1 MGSKNSSLRVFA
13 CKELEKLG
21 FIVDDTTSLWHYT
34 HPTCLGGV
42 YIRVICSLTGK
53 DSVRLR
59 MVFLDP
65 QQAKDDHILWDD
77 NKEGFHVIK
86 GITNQKTALKH
97 IRRLFKK

>member
-1 MGSKNSSLRVFA
+1 MGSKNPSLRVYV

-21 FIVDDTTSLWHYT
+21 FIVDDTVSLWHYT

-42 YIRVICSLTGK
+42 CIRVTCALMGK
-53 DSVRLR
+53 DSVSLR
-59 MVFLDP
+59 MKFLDP

-77 NKEGFHVIK
+77 NIDGFHTVRK
-86 GITNQKTALKH
+86 ITNQKTARKD